1 MPVLRRS
8 SDPVRAVLLAGALVA
23 AWLLFRELATLL
35 VLVVITLVIAIP
47 LDACASRLE
56 PRGVPRPA
64 GAAIALIAGLAVLG
78 GVLALVIPPFVDQL
92 QRFVDAVPGILS
104 DLHPRLHHL
113 TGGGP
118 RDAGVRVRDILQG
131 YLDKP
136 LRLLGPIASI
146 GLGVAGVV
154 GTLILVLMTAY
165 YVASRPEPLVD
176 GLLSLFPERRRPE
189 VCETLAELR
198 SAWIGWLQGVGVDMA
213 VSGVLLYVGL
223 RLVGLQYAI
232 VFAAL
237 SALLVVVPYL
247 GSIAG
252 AVPPVAVGLA
262 DSPGK
267 ALVVLGV
274 YVVVQQVEGNVIVPL
289 VMSRTTRIHPAA
301 IVVGVVVVGRVLGF
315 VGLFVAVPLISAT
328 LILVRRLWVEPM
340 RRADETPARATRTI
354 APAEAAPAMEGTP
367 PGETLLR

>member
-104 DLHPRLHHL
+104 DLHQRLHHL

-154 GTLILVLMTAY
+154 GTFILVLMTAY

-213 VSGVLLYVGL
+213 VSGVLLYVGCASSGCST
-223 RLVGLQYAI
+223 RSSSRRCRRCWSWCRIWARSP
-232 VFAAL
+232 APCRRWP
-237 SALLVVVPYL
+237 SAWPTR
-247 GSIAG
+247 
-252 AVPPVAVGLA
+252 
-262 DSPGK
+262 PGRPWWSW
-267 ALVVLGV
+267 ACTSWC
-274 YVVVQQVEGNVIVPL
+274 
-289 VMSRTTRIHPAA
+289 SR
-301 IVVGVVVVGRVLGF
+301 
-315 VGLFVAVPLISAT
+315 S
-328 LILVRRLWVEPM
+328 
-340 RRADETPARATRTI
+340 RAT
-354 APAEAAPAMEGTP
+354 
-367 PGETLLR
+367 